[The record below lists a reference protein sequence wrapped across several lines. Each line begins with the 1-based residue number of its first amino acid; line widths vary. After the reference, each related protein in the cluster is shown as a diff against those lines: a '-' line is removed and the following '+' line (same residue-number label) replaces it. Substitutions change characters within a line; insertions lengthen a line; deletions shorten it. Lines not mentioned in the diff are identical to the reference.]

1 MKIARREFAHLAASV
16 AYVPATLRTARAPAD
31 PLQPVR
37 ILFLIPGYVDKSMP
51 AR

>member
-16 AYVPATLRTARAPAD
+16 AYVPATLRTARAPAY

-37 ILFLIPGYVDKSMP
+37 IPLRDPVICPP
-51 AR
+51 INAC